1 MADNNDLRARVQEAL
16 DKIRPGLQSDGGDAE
31 LVDVD
36 GETGIAS
43 IRMVGA
49 CGGCPMSTMTLKM
62 GIERTVRAAVPEI
75 KEVVAV

>member
-1 MADNNDLRARVQEAL
+1 MDDLRDRVQEAL
-16 DKIRPGLQSDGGDAE
+16 DKIRPGLMSDGGDAE

-36 GETGIAS
+36 ADNGVAT

-62 GIERTVRAAVPEI
+62 GIERTIRAAVPEI
-75 KEVVAV
+75 VEVVAV

>member
-1 MADNNDLRARVQEAL
+1 MSAKEELMGRVQEAL

-36 GETGIAS
+36 LDTGIAS
-43 IRMVGA
+43 IRMTGA

-62 GIERTVRAAVPEI
+62 GIERTVRASVPEI
-75 KEVVAV
+75 KEVIAV

>member
-1 MADNNDLRARVQEAL
+1 MTNIDDLRARVQEAL

-36 GETGIAS
+36 PETGIAS
-43 IRMVGA
+43 IRMTGA

-62 GIERTVRAAVPEI
+62 GIERTIRASVPEI

>member
-1 MADNNDLRARVQEAL
+1 MEIELRDRVQEAL
-16 DKIRPGLQSDGGDAE
+16 NKIRPGLQSDGGDAE

-36 GETGIAS
+36 AESGVAT

-62 GIERTVRAAVPEI
+62 GIERTIRATVPEI
-75 KEVVAV
+75 REVVAV